1 MRAYARLT
9 ILALPAALVTGCA
22 GYAGKDCWSIP
33 AASPVTGLMED
44 ACDGD
49 KAAQLRLAEA
59 YETGEGIEMNPSRAL
74 AWYHRA
80 ALTEGGQT
88 HVYLPPVGGASHG
101 VVLPIQTGDAKLG
114 SAEAQYRLGLIYR
127 DGRGAKKNIWRAK
140 YWLKKA
146 AKSGHELAAEALAEL
161 ESEAG

>member
-1 MRAYARLT
+1 MRAFIRR
-9 ILALPAALVTGCA
+9 ALPVLLAALVTGCA

-59 YETGEGIEMNPSRAL
+59 YEAGEGIEMSPSRAL

-88 HVYLPPVGGASHG
+88 HVYLPPVGGAGHG
-101 VVLPIQTGDAKLG
+101 VVLPVETGDAKLG

-127 DGRGAKKNIWRAK
+127 DGRGAGKNTWRAK

-161 ESEAG
+161 TAEDE